1 MTDAFGEG
9 PGPLPRDIYK
19 FRIRGNLIQHRKDA
33 LRFRQQAA
41 IEIGFELQQRVVDS
55 QPVVAHPARD
65 QVDVFLLACQTFE
78 NLQKLRRGRIQ
89 RVVEFGFMDFGAG
102 FPATM
107 KP

>member
-9 PGPLPRDIYK
+9 PGPLPRYIYK

-55 QPVVAHPARD
+55 QPVVRHAPHD
-65 QVDVFLLACQTFE
+65 QIDVFL
-78 NLQKLRRGRIQ
+78 R
-89 RVVEFGFMDFGAG
+89 AG
-102 FPATM
+102 SFFPRPRTV
-107 KP
+107 PRHPCR